1 MSLGIKKPRITAIL
15 VALLGLP
22 GIILGVQLV
31 LAGGTFYYAL
41 SGLMLVV
48 SAYYLFQANPRG
60 FHVYSLVV
68 LFTLIWAVYESGNEF
83 WQVGAKI
90 WWVGVMALWL

>member
-41 SGLMLVV
+41 SG
-48 SAYYLFQANPRG
+48 
-60 FHVYSLVV
+60 
-68 LFTLIWAVYESGNEF
+68 
-83 WQVGAKI
+83 
-90 WWVGVMALWL
+90 